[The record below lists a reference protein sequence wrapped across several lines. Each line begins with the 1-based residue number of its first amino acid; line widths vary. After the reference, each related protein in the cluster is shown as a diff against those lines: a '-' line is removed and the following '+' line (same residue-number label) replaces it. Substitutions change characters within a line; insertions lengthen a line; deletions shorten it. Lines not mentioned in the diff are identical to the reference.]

1 MSRFGLF
8 FRLGWLVCWWGL
20 GVQMAHADLHRFDG
34 PQPGVQD
41 QWVNQSPDP
50 FSYTPFAPSF
60 KARKRAYLE
69 FSAGREK
76 GLMGALARLKLG
88 QPPMVDDADLK
99 RRVAHVNTRVDTVDF
114 EMTRLMLALYMD
126 KTHARRL
133 FTPAQRALV
142 EKTVLDFKYWITE
155 PGPDTMITWTENHM
169 ILFHSLEYLAGQYF
183 PNATF
188 TNNSKT
194 GRWRM
199 AHARPYILRWINLR
213 ARYGFSEWDS
223 NVYYN
228 EDMPALMNLVLFA
241 EDPKIKTL
249 ATMAVDLMFL
259 DITLDHFHGVYATSH
274 GRTYAEH
281 NKWPLRHS
289 MATVYKILYGTGQF
303 MNNDHFT
310 GTPLSLSDYELP
322 PAIEAIGQDS
332 AATFWGREGQGI
344 SLEDALGPLKFNPEN
359 IDDLVH
365 LWAFGAYTQPDTIL
379 ATLNA
384 ADRWNLWKHPFF
396 EDAAKAARAVPRDN
410 RVKGMLRTVPIETMR
425 TLLGSVN
432 KVTFRT
438 ADYQLSSAQDYRKGE
453 AANQH
458 FVWQAA
464 LKPHTVV
471 MVNNPGD
478 LSDTKRAP
486 AYWIN
491 DNRLPR
497 TAQWR
502 NVLVSLYNIG
512 KKELA
517 GERGL
522 YLFTHA
528 WFPKKDFDEVRD
540 TGQWTFG
547 RKGDAYIGLY
557 ASQPKTWITEG
568 REKDRE
574 IVAEGDR
581 VVWIAH
587 LGRKA
592 EDGTFEEF
600 MARVSAASVVV
611 GEAHDTVAYDAPGVG
626 RLTLGWKEPFTVDGQ
641 AVPLSGFPHFDNPYV
656 LKARGEASLRLEK
669 NGHVLELDF
678 EKALRVK
685 N

>member
-228 EDMPALMNLVLFA
+228 
-241 EDPKIKTL
+241 
-249 ATMAVDLMFL
+249 
-259 DITLDHFHGVYATSH
+259 
-274 GRTYAEH
+274 
-281 NKWPLRHS
+281 
-289 MATVYKILYGTGQF
+289 
-303 MNNDHFT
+303 
-310 GTPLSLSDYELP
+310 
-322 PAIEAIGQDS
+322 
-332 AATFWGREGQGI
+332 
-344 SLEDALGPLKFNPEN
+344 
-359 IDDLVH
+359 
-365 LWAFGAYTQPDTIL
+365 
-379 ATLNA
+379 
-384 ADRWNLWKHPFF
+384 
-396 EDAAKAARAVPRDN
+396 
-410 RVKGMLRTVPIETMR
+410 
-425 TLLGSVN
+425 
-432 KVTFRT
+432 
-438 ADYQLSSAQDYRKGE
+438 
-453 AANQH
+453 
-458 FVWQAA
+458 
-464 LKPHTVV
+464 
-471 MVNNPGD
+471 
-478 LSDTKRAP
+478 
-486 AYWIN
+486 
-491 DNRLPR
+491 
-497 TAQWR
+497 
-502 NVLVSLYNIG
+502 
-512 KKELA
+512 
-517 GERGL
+517 
-522 YLFTHA
+522 
-528 WFPKKDFDEVRD
+528 
-540 TGQWTFG
+540 
-547 RKGDAYIGLY
+547 
-557 ASQPKTWITEG
+557 
-568 REKDRE
+568 
-574 IVAEGDR
+574 
-581 VVWIAH
+581 
-587 LGRKA
+587 
-592 EDGTFEEF
+592 
-600 MARVSAASVVV
+600 
-611 GEAHDTVAYDAPGVG
+611 
-626 RLTLGWKEPFTVDGQ
+626 
-641 AVPLSGFPHFDNPYV
+641 
-656 LKARGEASLRLEK
+656 
-669 NGHVLELDF
+669 
-678 EKALRVK
+678 
-685 N
+685 